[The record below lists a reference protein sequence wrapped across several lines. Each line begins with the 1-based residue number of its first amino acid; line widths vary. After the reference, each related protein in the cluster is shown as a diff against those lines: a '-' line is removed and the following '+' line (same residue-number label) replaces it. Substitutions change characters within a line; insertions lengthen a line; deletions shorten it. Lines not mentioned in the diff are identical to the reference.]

1 MKMTDVATF
10 TGARVTPE
18 GYLVANVRTA
28 RIGTQD
34 YLGSQLDRP
43 DLDTVTVYRDESEVF
58 RKASL
63 QTFGL
68 LPVTDDHPVD
78 L

>member
-10 TGARVTPE
+10 TGARVTDE
-18 GYLVANVRTA
+18 GYLIANVRTA

-34 YLGSQLDRP
+34 YRGVELDRP

-58 RKASL
+58 HKIGRAH
-63 QTFGL
+63 
-68 LPVTDDHPVD
+68 V
-78 L
+78 